1 MEVKPAIKSTV
12 HRSLCVGRHN
22 IDTTPP
28 FRPSLSPPPSS
39 TLPLFPSFFLSFLP
53 LSLSFNSI
61 LSLSYYILITVLSF
75 LHLFPFLWP
84 SLPFF
89 SPFFSIPNH
98 FHPFHPLYL
107 PVSFFPS
114 ILASLHSSSFST
126 SIPLFVS
133 PHPHPLLSFSVFVA
147 HVMFSSPSLLTHD
160 SPPPL
165 ARVTLSPSP
174 PRRRLVHLYLFAQS
188 QRGLGGGRGLRR
200 IVSQPSSCSSCS
212 SPAQCVC
219 WCCSRCLY

>member
-28 FRPSLSPPPSS
+28 FRPSLSSPPSP

-98 FHPFHPLYL
+98 FHPFLPLCI
-107 PVSFFPS
+107 PV
-114 ILASLHSSSFST
+114 SSFSPFSSFT
-126 SIPLFVS
+126 PFFLFFNLDS
-133 PHPHPLLSFSVFVA
+133 LIRL
-147 HVMFSSPSLLTHD
+147 SSPSSSPLPLCLRRSRHVLLTITID
-160 SPPPL
+160 
-165 ARVTLSPSP
+165 A
-174 PRRRLVHLYLFAQS
+174 
-188 QRGLGGGRGLRR
+188 
-200 IVSQPSSCSSCS
+200 
-212 SPAQCVC
+212 
-219 WCCSRCLY
+219 